1 MAAAAFAAVTGT
13 DNNQLK
19 AVVEKNSGG
28 GDDNGNGIG
37 DDDGDGNSV
46 NNQLNAA
53 AEETVAAVMAIGNWR
68 R

>member
-1 MAAAAFAAVTGT
+1 MAGVTLAAVTGT

-19 AVVEKNSGG
+19 AVVKKNSGG

-37 DDDGDGNSV
+37 DDNGDGNSV

-53 AEETVAAVMAIGNWR
+53 AEETAAAVMAIGNWR